1 DVAVSYSGGNS
12 IGVLFGYGN
21 GTMSSVAKFPTGNRT
36 YYTRITAGD
45 FNNDGISDIV
55 VNPTSRSV
63 VLVLVGYGDGNFD
76 TQLVFSTGLIG
87 SYAWVVPADFNND
100 GCQDILASDDTA
112 GAVFVLLNICAC
124 RTNSTILT
132 TTSMYP

>member
-1 DVAVSYSGGNS
+1 
-12 IGVLFGYGN
+12 
-21 GTMSSVAKFPTGNRT
+21 
-36 YYTRITAGD
+36 ITAGD

-55 VNPTSRSV
+55 VNPTSGSV

-76 TQLVFSTGLIG
+76 TQLVFSNGLSG

-112 GAVFVLLNICAC
+112 GAVFVLMNTCAC
-124 RTNSTILT
+124 RTNRTIATIMST
-132 TTSMYP
+132 SH